1 MQGLIDAAI
10 AAASRN
16 GVQAAVVLIGG
27 AAANGAQVPSPQ
39 AAPQGMPQ
47 DVQMHIT
54 RIEQTNALL
63 TQERDGLRTN
73 LQAANAALHQ
83 AEGQA
88 SGPAATHLSQQLQTA
103 TTRIAELEQ
112 QLAGIAAGTSDQ
124 PMQGDAL
131 ARIAELEQANKAL
144 QQNAA
149 PQAAAR
155 IVELEAQLEQAQ
167 ATPPAL
173 GAGEQPEAVQSFDSY
188 GVEHLG
194 LDPKCEKLVRKHY
207 ETIGALRGE
216 FEACTTEEAT
226 KAFVTKTKLKKDYL
240 VAIGIALLGKAPSA
254 AAKPGGANAPTQGTG
269 GAPDVPEG
277 HADRTWLERL
287 NAARAREKRMKEV
300 TASLEELRAKAQ
312 KDHPDAFSEDEGE
325 SEASLK
331 LDKLPKEVRE
341 EIQGQENTYNVVRG
355 QMIACCWTCNLK
367 PPQDDSDIT
376 TIDQSLESAGL
387 GRLAAPNAA
396 VAGAA

>member
-16 GVQAAVVLIGG
+16 GVQAAVVLLGG
-27 AAANGAQVPSPQ
+27 DANGTQAQVPSPQ
-39 AAPQGMPQ
+39 TMPQ
-47 DVQMHIT
+47 EVQMHIT
-54 RIEQTNALL
+54 RIEQANALL
-63 TQERDGLRTN
+63 TQERDALQTN
-73 LQAANAALHQ
+73 LQAANSALQQ

-88 SGPAATHLSQQLQTA
+88 AGPAATHLTQQFQTA
-103 TTRIAELEQ
+103 TTRITELEQ
-112 QLAGIAAGTSDQ
+112 QLAGIAAAGTSDQ
-124 PMQGDAL
+124 PMQSDAL
-131 ARIAELEQANKAL
+131 ARIAELEGLLK
-144 QQNAA
+144 
-149 PQAAAR
+149 
-155 IVELEAQLEQAQ
+155 QAQ
-167 ATPPAL
+167 TAPPAP
-173 GAGEQPEAVQSFDSY
+173 GTGEQPEAVQSFDSY

-226 KAFVTKTKLKKDYL
+226 KAFVAKTKLKKDYL

-254 AAKPGGANAPTQGTG
+254 APKPGGASAPAQGTG

-287 NAARAREKRMKEV
+287 NAARARETRMKEV
-300 TASLEELRAKAQ
+300 TAELEKLRTKAQ
-312 KDHPDAFSEDEGE
+312 KDHPDAFTQDDGE

-331 LDKLPKEVRE
+331 LDLLPKEIRE
-341 EIQGQENTYNVVRG
+341 QIQVEENTYNVVRG

-367 PPQDDSDIT
+367 PPQEDSDIT

-387 GRLAAPNAA
+387 GRLALANVAA
-396 VAGAA
+396 